1 MSFRF
6 YTNAISRAS
15 RAVAAAIFVTGLV
28 LIGFGFMIYLLPKFF
43 ATLAAIVFFVA
54 GVGCGTTAVKIFLIQ
69 RKMDKFDS
77 GDSQI
82 RRSALFC
89 NLSQNGSR
97 ENVRI
102 HIEDD

>member
-1 MSFRF
+1 MNSRF
-6 YTNAISRAS
+6 YTNVISRAS
-15 RAVAAAIFVTGLV
+15 RTVAAGIFITGLV

-54 GVGCGTTAVKIFLIQ
+54 GVGCGITAVKIFLLQ
-69 RKMDKFDS
+69 KKLDKFNS

-82 RRSALFC
+82 Y
-89 NLSQNGSR
+89 R

-102 HIEDD
+102 HIEEDFDA